1 MLLIQDE
8 YSILVPQQKLSW
20 KLGTP
25 TRRWILQFVLLI
37 WHGYTRDIVASIPI
51 PSYSTRDKI

>member
-25 TRRWILQFVLLI
+25 THHWILQFVLLI
-37 WHGYTRDIVASIPI
+37 WHGYTCNIVASIPI
-51 PSYSTRDKI
+51 PSYSMRDKI